1 MRLPLLH
8 LAIVA
13 AVIGLPT
20 SMALSQI
27 TAAQAAPASPAVP
40 ISDDMPLADYLALL
54 AQIAPAA
61 HEGAQAYLQAFRQRC
76 GRPLRTTEL
85 RRAMSEGDGDPVLM
99 GMVRA
104 SHLRDANGL
113 AQLGQRVVCDHR
125 SAR

>member
-8 LAIVA
+8 LALVA
-13 AVIGLPT
+13 AVIGLPS
-20 SMALSQI
+20 SMAI
-27 TAAQAAPASPAVP
+27 AQPAPASPAVT
-40 ISDDMPLADYLALL
+40 ISDDMSLADYLALL

>member
-20 SMALSQI
+20 SMAI
-27 TAAQAAPASPAVP
+27 AQPTPASPAVP
-40 ISDDMPLADYLALL
+40 ISDDMPLTDYLALL

-76 GRPLRTTEL
+76 GRPLRTAEL

-104 SHLRDANGL
+104 SHLRDASGL
-113 AQLGQRVVCDHR
+113 VQLGQHVVCDQRR
-125 SAR
+125 SR

>member
-8 LAIVA
+8 LAIMA
-13 AVIGLPT
+13 AVIALPT
-20 SMALSQI
+20 SMAM
-27 TAAQAAPASPAVP
+27 AQPAPASPVIP

-76 GRPLRTTEL
+76 GRPLRTAEL
-85 RRAMSEGDGDPVLM
+85 RRAMSAGDGDPVLM

-104 SHLRDANGL
+104 SQLRDASGL
-113 AQLGQRVVCDHR
+113 VQLGQRVVCEQR
-125 SAR
+125 SGR